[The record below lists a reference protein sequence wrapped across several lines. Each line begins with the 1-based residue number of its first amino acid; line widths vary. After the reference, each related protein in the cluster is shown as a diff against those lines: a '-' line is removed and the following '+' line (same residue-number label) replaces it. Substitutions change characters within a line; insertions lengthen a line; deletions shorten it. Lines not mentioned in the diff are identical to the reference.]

1 MLVKLV
7 CAWEKV
13 PTKRKLSTAAWVQ
26 ALREN
31 RKQVRFTQSSGSAAD
46 WLLEVREEM
55 SGRIPALRQLSA
67 AEWRNFAV
75 VVQTQR
81 KRGCRRSEE

>member
-7 CAWEKV
+7 CAWEQV
-13 PTKRKLSTAAWVQ
+13 VTKRKLTTAAWVL
-26 ALREN
+26 ALRES
-31 RKQVRFTQSSGSAAD
+31 RKQTRFVQSSGSAAD

-55 SGRIPALRQLSA
+55 SGRIPALKQLSA
-67 AEWRNFAV
+67 AEWRSFAV